1 MPVGE
6 IRRVGGVLCGRARQQ
21 VHHGDLEDL
30 VAVDVAAC
38 DVQAALRC
46 LHRLRL
52 PVQEGRDERASLL
65 IPVHNLRDK
74 RVGGLRAVEQHAGLL
89 RAQKAAGGRREARDG
104 AVDRTRAEQLDRPA
118 AHAQQP
124 GLRRLLAHGNG
135 GGEDLVGAVPVKIHD
150 KQSRI
155 ALLQLRLRHAGR
167 AVLPLRE
174 RKDAHAAHA
183 ALAAAPA
190 HNRLLQEIAVHVAEE
205 DAVHLRGSRSKR
217 AHARPHAVLLVD
229 EHDVDARG
237 GGFLLFIEGDGLLR
251 AVAREILHDDGR
263 AVVAAG
269 RVFEGEIRAGRLLEQ
284 LVNARLVA
292 RGARRAHE
300 GVRIAQNER
309 IAAGAAHGDP
319 RGAQQRRRTLS
330 KAHRLSPFAAS
341 SAAGLAG
348 VHVYH
353 IIFCTP

>member
-6 IRRVGGVLCGRARQQ
+6 IRRVGGVLRGRARQQ

-30 VAVDVAAC
+30 VAVDVAAR
-38 DVQAALRC
+38 DVQAALRR
-46 LHRLRL
+46 LHRLRF

-74 RVGGLRAVEQHAGLL
+74 RVCRLRAVEQHAGLL
-89 RAQKAAGGRREARDG
+89 RAQKAAGGCREARDG

-135 GGEDLVGAVPVKIHD
+135 GGEDLVGAVSVKVHD
-150 KQSRI
+150 EQSRVV
-155 ALLQLRLRHAGR
+155 LLKSRLRHAER
-167 AVLPLRE
+167 AVLLRE
-174 RKDAHAAHA
+174 GKDAHAAHA

-190 HNRLLQEIAVHVAEE
+190 HDRLRQGIAVHVAEE
-205 DAVHLRGSRSKR
+205 DAVHLRGGGGER
-217 AHARPHAVLLVD
+217 AHARPDAVHLVD

-269 RVFEGEIRAGRLLEQ
+269 RVFESEIRAGRLLEQ
-284 LVNARLVA
+284 LVNARFVA

-348 VHVYH
+348 VRVYH